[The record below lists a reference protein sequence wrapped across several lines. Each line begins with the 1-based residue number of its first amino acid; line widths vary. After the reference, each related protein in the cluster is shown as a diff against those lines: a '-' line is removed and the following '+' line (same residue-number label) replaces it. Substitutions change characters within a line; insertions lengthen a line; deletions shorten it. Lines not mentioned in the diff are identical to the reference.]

1 MLSELDKLGKFLDS
15 QNLLSPYGYESKG
28 VNYAIDLS
36 SGSITSLETPK
47 SKGQPSLSKKLLVPD
62 LLRNGEKPLLI
73 DDSAE
78 YLFGAGDRGRKRQP
92 LYLELLQQCIN
103 ATEHEAVRKVYEYVT
118 STDSSKIF
126 KQLKEVNPKVK
137 EDWVK
142 SVFVFLLDGEQ
153 ITSIPII
160 KEWWVKKAN
169 SDLLK
174 LNEGTR
180 GLCLISGE
188 EQALVLKTV
197 VPLKIKGVPNSQ
209 SAGAALVSFD
219 KEVTESYGLAGNAN
233 ASMSIRSAIRTHKT
247 LNFLLDSPN
256 NRFKTENQV
265 FVYWGEETSEGINAE
280 VWDNPSLETIFST
293 PNKPQ
298 NLNVEELEESLFFIA
313 CLTGNAG
320 RISLSSWTET
330 TLGQVKSSLK
340 RFVEIQLSCATK
352 ASPIWLLVKCAFAD
366 GKDNYKSRI
375 AREITKFALLGSALS
390 DGYAQKIISRICAE
404 RQFSYVKAQGLYL
417 YLASNNMSYPTG
429 QLTLDS
435 AFKLGR
441 ISFLF
446 HTVHWKSQKISE
458 DKTVVMK
465 NLKILSS
472 TPSQVFAKICSH
484 CMGYHLEN
492 VGYIKPKLTEEFK
505 DFDITSLP
513 DILDTKS
520 QALFFQGWWQMKS
533 EFYAKRTEAELET
546 TETEND

>member
-1 MLSELDKLGKFLDS
+1 MLSELDKLGKFLES
-15 QNLLSPYGYESKG
+15 ESLLSSVGYGFK
-28 VNYAIDLS
+28 VVQYAIDLGS
-36 SGSITSLETPK
+36 NSITVLETPK
-47 SKGQPSLSKKLLVPD
+47 SKGQPSLGKKLLVPD
-62 LLRNGEKPLLI
+62 LSRNGDKPLLI

-78 YLFGAGDRGRKRQP
+78 YLFGAGERGQKRQV
-92 LYLELLQQCIN
+92 LYLDLLQECIK
-103 ATEHEAVRKVYEYVT
+103 ATDNDAVKKVYEFVT
-118 STDSSKIF
+118 TNDSSKIF
-126 KQLKEVNPKVK
+126 EQLKEVNSKIAN
-137 EDWVK
+137 DWAK

-153 ITSIPII
+153 VTNISILR
-160 KEWWVKKAN
+160 EWWSKKVN
-169 SDLLK
+169 TFSNDTELK
-174 LNEGTR
+174 L
-180 GLCLISGE
+180 CLVSGE
-188 EQALVLKTV
+188 QASILDGVM
-197 VPLKIKGVPNSQ
+197 PIKIKGVPNSL
-209 SAGAALVSFD
+209 STGAALISFD
-219 KEVTESYGLAGNAN
+219 KEVTESYGLVGNAN
-233 ASMSIRSAIRTHKT
+233 APVSVDSAVRTHKT

-256 NRFKTENQV
+256 NRFKIENQV

-280 VWDNPSLETIFST
+280 VWDNPSLETIFSA
-293 PNKPQ
+293 PNKPH

-352 ASPIWLLVKCAFAD
+352 ASPVWLLVKCAFAD

-429 QLTLDS
+429 QLTLDF

-441 ISFLF
+441 IAFLF

-472 TPSQVFAKICSH
+472 TPSLVFAKICSH

-505 DFDITSLP
+505 DFEITSLP

-520 QALFFQGWWQMKS
+520 QALFFQGWWQMSS